1 MTLLLACPFSA
12 ASTHTSIFTG
22 KERDAESGNDYFG
35 ARYFNSTMGR
45 FVSPDWSAEVEPVPY
60 AKLGDP
66 QSLNLYTYV
75 GNNPLVGIDPDGH
88 CNTLLNPNCYLQ
100 PAPTQNYCADGY
112 NCSDIGIDNSD
123 HSNAAAQQQN
133 GSSKGPG
140 FWGRVGQRLN
150 NFFHGNGLITN
161 AELDGIVGAG
171 TMGRILSVEE
181 VKPEPNPYVSLG
193 LDALGTAATLTG
205 RDGLAKGAAIGSG
218 FYDPSPMNLL
228 LNGGSLV
235 PGTLGEAFGPITVV
249 YDAGGLAGGVVTNNI
264 MAPMIN
270 AIPGNTMGNGNGIS
284 IPTPEATCV
293 ANGFC

>member
-1 MTLLLACPFSA
+1 MEPVLSAPYPPPSVCLIGLL
-12 ASTHTSIFTG
+12 
-22 KERDAESGNDYFG
+22 SGNSRLGFRAAG
-35 ARYFNSTMGR
+35 STLNQGLKAGKYLIA
-45 FVSPDWSAEVEPVPY
+45 V
-60 AKLGDP
+60 GDTASVVRNAWLE
-66 QSLNLYTYV
+66 SLK
-75 GNNPLVGIDPDGH
+75 
-88 CNTLLNPNCYLQ
+88 
-100 PAPTQNYCADGY
+100 
-112 NCSDIGIDNSD
+112 
-123 HSNAAAQQQN
+123 AQQQN

-140 FWGRVGQRLN
+140 FWGRLGQRLG
-150 NFFHGNGLITN
+150 NFFHGNGLVTN
-161 AELDGIVGAG
+161 AELEGIGVLTIVPG
-171 TMGRILSVEE
+171 SVHE
-181 VKPEPNPYVSLG
+181 VEPEPNPYVSLG

-205 RDGLAKGAAIGSG
+205 HDGLAKGASIGSG